1 MAEGSYD
8 FMYAVTRNADGSY
21 NLPSE
26 TPTQNVD
33 LSSSDSVLNP
43 GDELSI
49 SSAGALDGN
58 YDYVGSVT
66 TSGGI
71 SGLIVYNVADQNF
84 YMLTD
89 NQINGSGP
97 LGSLTSTGPGSEAP
111 VCFMSGTRILTSSG
125 EVNVEEL
132 KAGDLVVTTDGRAV
146 PVRWIGRQTVLR
158 AFADET
164 SLPIRIRAGAL
175 DENVPSRDLLVSQQ
189 HAVLVDGIL
198 VQAGA
203 LINGTTIVRERDVPG
218 KFVFYHIELDDHSL
232 ILAERT
238 PAETFVDNIDRA
250 NFDNW
255 SEYQALY
262 PDGKAVAEMP
272 YPRAKAHRQVP
283 RAICERLAE
292 RGISISPRV
301 ASAA

>member
-26 TPTQNVD
+26 TPTQNID

-66 TSGGI
+66 TSGGV

-89 NQINGSGP
+89 SQINGSGP

-132 KAGDLVVTTDGRAV
+132 KAGDLVVTSGGRAV

-175 DENVPSRDLLVSQQ
+175 DEDVPSRDLLVSQQ
-189 HAVLVDGIL
+189 HALLVDGIL

-232 ILAERT
+232 VLAERT

-255 SEYQALY
+255 NEYLALY

-283 RAICERLAE
+283 RAIRERLAE
-292 RGISISPRV
+292 RGIFIGPRV